1 MSKLGIRHIAL
12 RVQDLQRS
20 REFYENFL
28 GMQADWEP
36 DAENVYL
43 TTGGQDNLALHQVV
57 QTKVPDQLESL
68 DHFGFVV
75 STKQEVDEF
84 YQKALSLSLPIVK
97 APKDHRDGARSF
109 YLKDPDGVV
118 VQIICLKASRFQ
130 MKPDDKSFEPVR

>member
-1 MSKLGIRHIAL
+1 MSKLGIRHLAL
-12 RVQDLQRS
+12 RVKDLQRS

-28 GMQADWEP
+28 GMQVDWEP
-36 DAENVYL
+36 NPENVYL
-43 TTGGQDNLALHQVV
+43 TTAGQDNLALHQVA
-57 QTKVPDQLESL
+57 QTKVPDPLESL

-97 APKDHRDGARSF
+97 TPKDHRDGARSF

-118 VQIICLKASRFQ
+118 VQIICQASRFQ
-130 MKPDDKSFEPVR
+130 TKLGDKSLEPAG